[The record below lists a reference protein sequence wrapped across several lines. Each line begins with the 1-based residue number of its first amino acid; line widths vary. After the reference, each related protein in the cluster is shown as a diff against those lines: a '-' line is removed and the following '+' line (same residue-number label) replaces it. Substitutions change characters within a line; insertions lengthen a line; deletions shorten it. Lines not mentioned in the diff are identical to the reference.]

1 MQCNTNSNSN
11 NALEKTDIAPIKVN
25 EVKSIMTDMKQNPTV
40 KKTIR
45 TQIVKNRNQMETQI
59 PQSKPQVAVTKE
71 GIIDSTQITQHT
83 PQVVITQLDKT
94 DNVPDV
100 VDFVTVRRK
109 NRVRNQNQITGTAE
123 VNQDINFAAEPK
135 LKRAWIYIGNAKK
148 QTTWEDIK
156 TFIKNRYNETKDI
169 CVEKLSCK
177 GETQSFCV
185 GVDFASKDLVMKADF
200 WPSGVIVRR
209 FNLSKRNFRP
219 INQALR
225 TT

>member
-59 PQSKPQVAVTKE
+59 PQSKPQAAVTKE
-71 GIIDSTQITQHT
+71 DIIDMSQITQHT
-83 PQVVITQLDKT
+83 PQVVITQMDKT

-100 VDFVTVRRK
+100 DDFITVRRK
-109 NRVRNQNQITGTAE
+109 NRVRNQNQITGTTE

-135 LKRAWIYIGNAKK
+135 LKRAWIYIGNTKK
-148 QTTWEDIK
+148 QTSCEDIK
-156 TFIKNRYNETKDI
+156 TFIKNRCNETKDI
-169 CVEKLSCK
+169 CVENYRAKEK
-177 GETQSFCV
+177 H
-185 GVDFASKDLVMKADF
+185 
-200 WPSGVIVRR
+200 
-209 FNLSKRNFRP
+209 NLFVWEL
-219 INQALR
+219 ILLQR
-225 TT
+225 TLL